1 MHTSYKVLTIDILT
15 SSDNKNSTV
24 YPGLLKAGL
33 CYFSKK
39 LFLLMQVGTQYVSR
53 SKTLP
58 LQSCIPQIIFFFTI
72 LHIKE
77 KIILIYRDRSR

>member
-33 CYFSKK
+33 CHFSKK

-53 SKTLP
+53 SISLP
-58 LQSCIPQIIFFFTI
+58 LQSCILQIISLYFF
-72 LHIKE
+72 LYNSSYRE
-77 KIILIYRDRSR
+77 KNYFNL